1 MEVPV
6 IPVARIEFVVKD
18 NGEAGQLEA
27 RLPKPLDGPSSQI
40 PIFHGQD
47 VQLMLGSDGAAM
59 ARSGI
64 VAPVGEAADADG

>member
-1 MEVPV
+1 MTL
-6 IPVARIEFVVKD
+6 IPVARIELVVKD

-40 PIFHGQD
+40 LVFDGPD
-47 VQLMLGSDGAAM
+47 DRLMLGLMVSAM

-64 VAPVGEAADADG
+64 VATVGEAAVADG